1 MVQVDCLHFIKEGIH
16 TILRLLY
23 GADPGLHG
31 HELFALTGID
41 LLEK

>member
-1 MVQVDCLHFIKEGIH
+1 MAQVDCLNLLKEGIH

-23 GADPGLHG
+23 GTDPGLHG
-31 HELFALTGID
+31 HELLALAGIH

>member
-1 MVQVDCLHFIKEGIH
+1 MAQEDCLHLIKEGIH

-23 GADPGLHG
+23 GAYPGLHG
-31 HELFALTGID
+31 HELLALAGID